1 VNASARDFA
10 QFSAKFVVERG
21 MGQTTAGM
29 MLLIVAGITNAS
41 FSLPMKF
48 TRKWRWEN
56 TWVVWSVLALIVLPV
71 ITTIATVP
79 SLGAVYR
86 HGGARIIFEVALFGA
101 GWGVAQ
107 VLFGLAIDAIGIALA
122 FSIVLGLSAAIGS
135 LIPLVWLHADK
146 ILSPAGYANMAGVVL
161 VVAGVSTCAVAGRM
175 RERLQ
180 TPVPAEN
187 HKSSARGLTIAIVSG
202 ICAALMN
209 FGVAF
214 GGPLISAAAAAGAK
228 PHWTINAVWL
238 PLMIA
243 GAIPNVIYCVLL
255 LGRNRTS
262 DKFSA
267 GETGFY
273 WLLAF
278 VMAVFW
284 FGSTLLYGVASTRL
298 GTLGPVI
305 GWPLFMSLIVI
316 TASMLGIATG
326 EWKNAGKK
334 PLRIQ
339 LAGVFIL
346 IVAVVVLSRASLY
359 I

>member
-1 VNASARDFA
+1 
-10 QFSAKFVVERG
+10 
-21 MGQTTAGM
+21 M
-29 MLLIVAGITNAS
+29 IVAGIINAS

-48 TRKWRWEN
+48 TRKWAWEN

-79 SLGAVYR
+79 SLASVYR
-86 HGGARIIFEVALFGA
+86 HGGSRIVFEVALFGA

-122 FSIVLGLSAAIGS
+122 FSIVLGLSAALGS
-135 LIPLVWLHADK
+135 LIPLLWLHADK
-146 ILSPAGYANMAGVVL
+146 ILSPAGYANMAGVLL

-180 TPVPAEN
+180 VSAAPEN
-187 HKSSARGLTIAIVSG
+187 HKSSAARGLTIAIVSG

-214 GGPLISAAAAAGAK
+214 GGPLISAAASAGAK
-228 PHWTINAVWL
+228 PQWAINAVWL

-243 GAIPNVIYCVLL
+243 GAIPNIIYCVLL

-262 DKFSA
+262 ERFGA

-273 WLLAF
+273 WLLAV
-278 VMAVFW
+278 VMALFW
-284 FGSTLLYGVASTRL
+284 FGSTLLYGVASTKL
-298 GTLGPVI
+298 GTLGPVV

-316 TASMLGIATG
+316 VASMLGITTG
-326 EWKNAGKK
+326 EWKNTGKK

-346 IVAVVVLSRASLY
+346 VVAVVVLSRASLY
-359 I
+359 V

>member
-1 VNASARDFA
+1 
-10 QFSAKFVVERG
+10 
-21 MGQTTAGM
+21 M
-29 MLLIVAGITNAS
+29 LIVAGITNAS

-79 SLGAVYR
+79 SLGSVYR
-86 HGGARIIFEVALFGA
+86 HGGARIVFEVALFGA

-122 FSIVLGLSAAIGS
+122 FSIVLGLSAALGS

-146 ILSPAGYANMAGVVL
+146 IFSPAGYANMAGVVL
-161 VVAGVSTCAVAGRM
+161 VIAGVSTCAVAGRM

-180 TPVPAEN
+180 VSVPAEN
-187 HKSSARGLTIAIVSG
+187 HKSSAARGLTIATVSG

-214 GGPLISAAAAAGAK
+214 GGPLISAAASAGAK
-228 PHWTINAVWL
+228 PQWTINAVWL

-243 GAIPNVIYCVLL
+243 GAIPNLIYCILL
-255 LGRNRTS
+255 LSRNRTS
-262 DKFSA
+262 DNFSA

-278 VMAVFW
+278 VMALFW
-284 FGSTLLYGVASTRL
+284 FGSTLLYGVASTKL
-298 GTLGPVI
+298 GALGPVV

-316 TASMLGIATG
+316 IASMLGIATG
-326 EWKNAGKK
+326 EWKNTGKK
-334 PLRIQ
+334 PLQIQ
-339 LAGVFIL
+339 LTGVLIL
-346 IVAVVVLSRASLY
+346 IVAVVVLSRASSY

>member
-1 VNASARDFA
+1 MA
-10 QFSAKFVVERG
+10 
-21 MGQTTAGM
+21 QTTAGV

-48 TRKWRWEN
+48 TRKWTWEN

-79 SLGAVYR
+79 SLGSVYR

-122 FSIVLGLSAAIGS
+122 FSIVLGLSAALGS

-146 ILSPAGYANMAGVVL
+146 IFSPAGYANMAGLAL
-161 VVAGVSTCAVAGRM
+161 VIAGVSTCAVAGRM

-180 TPVPAEN
+180 TPMPAEN
-187 HKSSARGLTIAIVSG
+187 RKSSAARGLTIAIVSG

-209 FGVAF
+209 FGIAF
-214 GGPLISAAAAAGAK
+214 GGPLISAAATAGAK
-228 PHWTINAVWL
+228 PQWTINAVWL
-238 PLMIA
+238 PLMMA
-243 GAIPNVIYCVLL
+243 GAIPNIIYCVLL

-262 DKFSA
+262 DRFTA
-267 GETGFY
+267 RETGFY
-273 WLLAF
+273 WLLAV
-278 VMAVFW
+278 VMALFW
-284 FGSTLLYGVASTRL
+284 FGSTLLYGVASTKL
-298 GTLGPVI
+298 GALGPVV

-316 TASMLGIATG
+316 IASMLGIATG
-326 EWKNAGKK
+326 EWKNTGKK

-339 LAGVFIL
+339 LTGVLIL

-359 I
+359 V

>member
-1 VNASARDFA
+1 
-10 QFSAKFVVERG
+10 
-21 MGQTTAGM
+21 MGQTTAGV

-48 TRKWRWEN
+48 TRKWAWEN

-71 ITTIATVP
+71 VTTIATVP
-79 SLGAVYR
+79 SLSSVYR
-86 HGGARIIFEVALFGA
+86 HGGSRILFEVALFGT

-122 FSIVLGLSAAIGS
+122 FSIVLGLSAALGS

-146 ILSPAGYANMAGVVL
+146 ILSPAGYANMAGVAL
-161 VVAGVSTCAVAGRM
+161 VIAGVSTCAVAGRM

-180 TPVPAEN
+180 VSVSAGN
-187 HKSSARGLTIAIVSG
+187 HKSSAARGLTIAIVSG

-214 GGPLISAAAAAGAK
+214 GGPLISAAASAGAK
-228 PHWTINAVWL
+228 PQWTINAVWL

-243 GAIPNVIYCVLL
+243 GAIPNVIYCVLM

-262 DKFSA
+262 ERFSA

-273 WLLAF
+273 WLLAV
-278 VMAVFW
+278 VMALFW
-284 FGSTLLYGVASTRL
+284 FGSTLLYGVASTKL
-298 GTLGPVI
+298 GTLGPVV

-316 TASMLGIATG
+316 VASMLGVTTG
-326 EWKNAGKK
+326 EWKNTGKK

-339 LAGVFIL
+339 LTGVFIL
-346 IVAVVVLSRASLY
+346 VVAVVVLSRASLY
-359 I
+359 V

>member
-1 VNASARDFA
+1 
-10 QFSAKFVVERG
+10 
-21 MGQTTAGM
+21 M
-29 MLLIVAGITNAS
+29 IVAGIINAS

-48 TRKWRWEN
+48 TRKWAWEN

-79 SLGAVYR
+79 SLASVYR
-86 HGGARIIFEVALFGA
+86 HGGSRIVFEVALFGA

-122 FSIVLGLSAAIGS
+122 FSIVLGLSAALGS
-135 LIPLVWLHADK
+135 LIPLLWLHADK
-146 ILSPAGYANMAGVVL
+146 ILSPAGYANMAGVLL

-180 TPVPAEN
+180 VSAAPEN
-187 HKSSARGLTIAIVSG
+187 HKSSAARGLTIAIVSG

-214 GGPLISAAAAAGAK
+214 GGPLISAAASAGAK
-228 PHWTINAVWL
+228 PQWAINAVWL

-243 GAIPNVIYCVLL
+243 GAIPNIIYCVLL
-255 LGRNRTS
+255 IGRNRTS
-262 DKFSA
+262 ERFSA

-273 WLLAF
+273 WLLAV
-278 VMAVFW
+278 VMALFW
-284 FGSTLLYGVASTRL
+284 FGSTLLYGVASTKL
-298 GTLGPVI
+298 GTLGPVV

-316 TASMLGIATG
+316 VASMLGITTG
-326 EWKNAGKK
+326 EWKNTGKK

-346 IVAVVVLSRASLY
+346 VVAVVVLSRASLY
-359 I
+359 V

>member
-1 VNASARDFA
+1 MQTSAA
-10 QFSAKFVVERG
+10 GVV
-21 MGQTTAGM
+21 
-29 MLLIVAGITNAS
+29 LLIVAGIVNAS

-48 TRKWRWEN
+48 TRKWAWEN
-56 TWVVWSVLALIVLPV
+56 TWLVFSVFGLIVLPLV
-71 ITTIATVP
+71 TAPATVP
-79 SLGAVYR
+79 ALGSVYR
-86 HGGARIIFEVALFGA
+86 EAGGRIIFEVALFGA

-107 VLFGLAIDAIGIALA
+107 VLFGLAIDSIGIALA
-122 FSIVLGLSAAIGS
+122 FSIVLGLSAALGS

-161 VVAGVSTCAVAGRM
+161 VVAGVGTCAIAGRM

-180 TPVPAEN
+180 APTRAEN
-187 HKSSARGLTIAIVSG
+187 HKSSAARGLTIAIVSG

-214 GGPLISAAAAAGAK
+214 GGPLISAAASAGAK
-228 PHWTINAVWL
+228 PQWTINAVWL

-255 LGRNRTS
+255 LSRNGTS
-262 DKFSA
+262 NKFSA

-278 VMAVFW
+278 VMALFW
-284 FGSTLLYGVASTRL
+284 FGSTLLYGVASTKL
-298 GTLGPVI
+298 GSLGPVV

-326 EWKNAGKK
+326 EWKNTGKK
-334 PLRIQ
+334 ALRIQ
-339 LAGVFIL
+339 LTGVFIL

-359 I
+359 